1 MMTEGD
7 LRWIKNWKPKGFNM
21 KKNTHKRL
29 VDVLDEKFNDATGDF
44 LKQVTDK
51 IVKLFYL
58 VTRDSGKLSTHPA
71 DLEWCRGMMDKVAN
85 GAYPTKKELT
95 YCNEL
100 WKMYK

>member
-1 MMTEGD
+1 MK
-7 LRWIKNWKPKGFNM
+7 RSKGIGS
-21 KKNTHKRL
+21 KSKRL

-58 VTRDSGKLSTHPA
+58 VKRDSRKLSTHPA

-100 WKMYK
+100 WRMYR